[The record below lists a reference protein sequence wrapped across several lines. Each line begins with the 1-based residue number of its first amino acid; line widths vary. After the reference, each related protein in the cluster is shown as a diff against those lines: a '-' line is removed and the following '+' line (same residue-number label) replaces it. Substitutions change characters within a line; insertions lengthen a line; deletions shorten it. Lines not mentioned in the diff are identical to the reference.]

1 MDLSHSGRHR
11 NKNILRRAAL
21 FLRIII
27 LVWRDIYKEY
37 NMGVSINGGI
47 QKCWFI
53 SWNIPSTNGWFGGV
67 PLFQETTVYYQN
79 TNQFLQCF
87 EACKKTH
94 THNPWRLWIYDLHV
108 LKNACPASLPDW
120 YWMACLQI
128 DANCISILCCL
139 SPFLSFTGA
148 TRPDRLIIWDEW
160 SPEYQEH
167 IQIFQI
173 AKELVKQTLNLPTM
187 PNHTSQTLPTNSTN
201 LIAPLHWINHPELNQ
216 LTVTY
221 PTFNYI

>member
-1 MDLSHSGRHR
+1 MEHPIYQWMIWGYPYFRKPQYIIKTPTSFCSVSKHVK
-11 NKNILRRAAL
+11 KNTTLEDSWSMTCMSWRM
-21 FLRIII
+21 
-27 LVWRDIYKEY
+27 LVLLHFQI
-37 NMGVSINGGI
+37 G
-47 QKCWFI
+47 
-53 SWNIPSTNGWFGGV
+53 TGWHV
-67 PLFQETTVYYQN
+67 
-79 TNQFLQCF
+79 
-87 EACKKTH
+87 CK
-94 THNPWRLWIYDLHV
+94 L
-108 LKNACPASLPDW
+108 
-120 YWMACLQI
+120 MQI